1 MRFDFAGRAESH
13 TLTAQTTGKASYLA
27 AVISIEAGTMILEM
41 PS

>member
-1 MRFDFAGRAESH
+1 MRFDFAGHAVSH

-27 AVISIEAGTMILEM
+27 AVIAIEAGIVILEM